1 VDSFSV
7 LVHSSS
13 VQNMVV
19 SFDSLHSRV
28 RVVNTIISKDHLVS
42 DLEPNK
48 FIAAASVLS
57 PLPDPAMEE
66 GHI

>member
-1 VDSFSV
+1 
-7 LVHSSS
+7 
-13 VQNMVV
+13 MVV
-19 SFDSLHSRV
+19 SFDSVHIQSSRV

-48 FIAAASVLS
+48 FITAVSVLS
-57 PLPDPAMEE
+57 PLPDLATEE